1 MTSFL
6 DQTLTGFLDQA
17 AARQPAPG
25 GGSAAALTVA
35 LSAGLTAMAARF
47 SAQQVE
53 DSEELAFQ
61 ADQLRHRAA
70 ALVDEDARAYQ
81 AVLDTRRDCGAGSS
95 TAREA
100 AQHAAIVPLQICELA
115 GQTAAL
121 AARLATDGNPNLRG
135 VPSPRRG
142 PRAEACH
149 GRHQHEPPLSQPRLA
164 PANVSARRT
173 SLPAVLAL
181 RCWSEHLT
189 LRPEWEILSGLTS
202 SAEDLPSYRS
212 VIRPRF
218 TSRKGRVCAPLI
230 APPNRNA

>member
-6 DQTLTGFLDQA
+6 DQTLTAFLDQA

-35 LSAGLTAMAARF
+35 LAAGLTAMAARF
-47 SAQQVE
+47 SAPQVG
-53 DSEELAFQ
+53 DSEELAVQ

-81 AVLDTRRDCGAGSS
+81 AALDTRRGRAAGSS

-115 GQTAAL
+115 GQSATL

-135 VPSPRRG
+135 DAITAALL
-142 PRAEACH
+142 AEAAARSAASLVRINVAV
-149 GRHQHEPPLSQPRLA
+149 GAPDAGLSWRAAHAASQACVAVREL
-164 PANVSARRT
+164 NLLMNGT
-173 SLPAVLAL
+173 SMSF
-181 RCWSEHLT
+181 R
-189 LRPEWEILSGLTS
+189 
-202 SAEDLPSYRS
+202 
-212 VIRPRF
+212 
-218 TSRKGRVCAPLI
+218 
-230 APPNRNA
+230 

>member
-25 GGSAAALTVA
+25 GGSAVALTVA

-70 ALVDEDARAYQ
+70 ALVDEDARAYH

-95 TAREA
+95 TARRA
-100 AQHAAIVPLQICELA
+100 LQHAAIVPLQICELA
-115 GQTAAL
+115 GQTATL

-135 VPSPRRG
+135 DAITAALLAEAAACSAAILVRINIAAGAPDAGLSPRAAHAASQARAVVRELKLLTDDTSMS
-142 PRAEACH
+142 PR
-149 GRHQHEPPLSQPRLA
+149 
-164 PANVSARRT
+164 
-173 SLPAVLAL
+173 
-181 RCWSEHLT
+181 
-189 LRPEWEILSGLTS
+189 
-202 SAEDLPSYRS
+202 
-212 VIRPRF
+212 
-218 TSRKGRVCAPLI
+218 
-230 APPNRNA
+230 

>member
-6 DQTLTGFLDQA
+6 DQTLTVFLDQT

-53 DSEELAFQ
+53 ESEELAFQ

-95 TAREA
+95 TARTA

-115 GQTAAL
+115 GRTAAL

-135 VPSPRRG
+135 DAITATLLAEAAARSAASLVRINIAAGAPDAGLSPRAAHAASQARAAVRELKLLTDG
-142 PRAEACH
+142 TSMSPR
-149 GRHQHEPPLSQPRLA
+149 
-164 PANVSARRT
+164 
-173 SLPAVLAL
+173 
-181 RCWSEHLT
+181 
-189 LRPEWEILSGLTS
+189 
-202 SAEDLPSYRS
+202 
-212 VIRPRF
+212 
-218 TSRKGRVCAPLI
+218 
-230 APPNRNA
+230 

>member
-1 MTSFL
+1 MTS
-6 DQTLTGFLDQA
+6 FLDQA

-53 DSEELAFQ
+53 ESEELAFQ
-61 ADQLRHRAA
+61 ADQLRHLAA

-115 GQTAAL
+115 GRTAAL

-135 VPSPRRG
+135 DAITAALLAEAAACSAASLVRINIAAGTPDADLSPRAAHAASQARAAVRELKLVTDDTSMS
-142 PRAEACH
+142 PR
-149 GRHQHEPPLSQPRLA
+149 
-164 PANVSARRT
+164 
-173 SLPAVLAL
+173 
-181 RCWSEHLT
+181 
-189 LRPEWEILSGLTS
+189 
-202 SAEDLPSYRS
+202 
-212 VIRPRF
+212 
-218 TSRKGRVCAPLI
+218 
-230 APPNRNA
+230 

>member
-95 TAREA
+95 TARTA

-135 VPSPRRG
+135 DAITATLLAEAAARSAASLVRINIAAGAPDAGLSPRAAHAASQARG
-142 PRAEACH
+142 AVRELKLRTDGTSMSPR
-149 GRHQHEPPLSQPRLA
+149 
-164 PANVSARRT
+164 
-173 SLPAVLAL
+173 
-181 RCWSEHLT
+181 
-189 LRPEWEILSGLTS
+189 
-202 SAEDLPSYRS
+202 
-212 VIRPRF
+212 
-218 TSRKGRVCAPLI
+218 
-230 APPNRNA
+230 

>member
-1 MTSFL
+1 VTSFL
-6 DQTLTGFLDQA
+6 DQTLTVFLDQA

-95 TAREA
+95 TARTA

-115 GQTAAL
+115 GRTAAL

-135 VPSPRRG
+135 DAITAALLAEAAARSAASLVRINIAAGAPDTDLSPRAAHATSQA
-142 PRAEACH
+142 RA
-149 GRHQHEPPLSQPRLA
+149 
-164 PANVSARRT
+164 
-173 SLPAVLAL
+173 AV
-181 RCWSEHLT
+181 RE
-189 LRPEWEILSGLTS
+189 LRPLTDGTS
-202 SAEDLPSYRS
+202 MS
-212 VIRPRF
+212 PR
-218 TSRKGRVCAPLI
+218 
-230 APPNRNA
+230 

>member
-6 DQTLTGFLDQA
+6 DQTLTAFLDQA

-53 DSEELAFQ
+53 DSEELAIQ
-61 ADQLRHRAA
+61 ADQLRHRAT

-100 AQHAAIVPLQICELA
+100 MRHAVIVPLQICELA
-115 GQTAAL
+115 GQTVTL
-121 AARLATDGNPNLRG
+121 AAQLAMNGNPNLRG
-135 VPSPRRG
+135 DALTAALL
-142 PRAEACH
+142 AEAAAGSAASLVRINIAAGAPDAGLSSRAAHAASQARAAVRELELLTH
-149 GRHQHEPPLSQPRLA
+149 GTSMNPR
-164 PANVSARRT
+164 
-173 SLPAVLAL
+173 
-181 RCWSEHLT
+181 
-189 LRPEWEILSGLTS
+189 
-202 SAEDLPSYRS
+202 
-212 VIRPRF
+212 
-218 TSRKGRVCAPLI
+218 
-230 APPNRNA
+230 